1 MSGNQN
7 ILIKQKGSTD
17 DSEVRA
23 DRASSESPL
32 PSGGFG
38 SILGIAKFFSLARA
52 GSLRRWQDWE
62 RGFTTV
68 RVIDHADE
76 PSVRFEKIGQYD
88 SPEIP
93 ENPLPLDP
101 DTVLVIPTKK
111 RELEMMWLADH
122 KQELQQYEGQWIG
135 LEGYNLIAHDRQL
148 SNVTRILKERG
159 LEVPFT
165 MFVPRSTE
173 GIFMGL

>member
-38 SILGIAKFFSLARA
+38 SILG
-52 GSLRRWQDWE
+52 WQDWE